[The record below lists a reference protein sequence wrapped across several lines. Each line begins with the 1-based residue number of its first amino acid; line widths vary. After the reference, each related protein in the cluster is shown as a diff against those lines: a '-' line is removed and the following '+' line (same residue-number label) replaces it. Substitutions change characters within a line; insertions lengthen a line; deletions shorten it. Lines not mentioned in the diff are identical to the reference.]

1 MENRSS
7 VSRFGR
13 TASAFLALI
22 VASFVPTARA
32 VEIDGIVATVGD
44 VSILRNDVMGELRRM
59 GYDESRFNEVR
70 NRLVD
75 RQLILKA
82 AKDAKMTMQE
92 WIVDNR
98 VRELVEGMF
107 GGDQNKLKA
116 ALAQQKLP
124 YTEWRQRI
132 KDDLVVGAMRW
143 NVIDRNVTA
152 SPAEMKAEFERHPE
166 RYRVGRKVTV
176 SVILLKPEDAGKRAE
191 VSQALKDEDFGEL
204 AKRYSADT
212 RAAEG
217 GVWKDIQPE
226 EVFRPEIAAEIAK
239 MPVGTLS
246 QWVELDGWS
255 FLLRKESESG
265 STSRTFAEAY
275 DDIQANVKDEN
286 AQKLYEAWME
296 RLRSATYIKF
306 Y

>member
-1 MENRSS
+1 MNRLS

-13 TASAFLALI
+13 TASAFLVLL
-22 VASFVPTARA
+22 VASVASSARA
-32 VEIDGIVATVGD
+32 VEVDGIVATVGD
-44 VSILRNDVMGELRRM
+44 VTILRSDVMNELRRT
-59 GYDESRFNEVR
+59 GWDESRFNEVR
-70 NRLVD
+70 NHLVD

-98 VRELVEGMF
+98 VRELVDGMF

-143 NVIDRNVTA
+143 NMIDKNVSS
-152 SPAEMKAEFERHPE
+152 SPAELKAEFARHPE

-176 SVILLKPEDAGKRAE
+176 SVILLKPEDAEKRAE
-191 VSQALKDEDFGEL
+191 VSAALKDEDFGEL

-212 RAAEG
+212 HAAAG
-217 GVWKDIQPE
+217 GVWKDVQPE
-226 EVFRPEIAAEIAK
+226 EVFRPEICEEIAK

-246 QWVELDGWS
+246 RWVELDGWS
-255 FLLRKESESG
+255 FLLRKDAESG
-265 STSRTFAEAY
+265 SSARTFAEAY
-275 DDIQANVKDEN
+275 DDIEANVRDAN
-286 AQKLYEAWME
+286 AKALYDAWME
-296 RLRSATYIKF
+296 RLRAATYIKV